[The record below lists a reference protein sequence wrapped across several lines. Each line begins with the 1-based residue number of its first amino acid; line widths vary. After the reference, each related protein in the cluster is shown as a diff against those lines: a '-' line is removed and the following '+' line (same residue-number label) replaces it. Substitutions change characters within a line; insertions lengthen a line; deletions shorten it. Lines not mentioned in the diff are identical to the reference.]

1 MAKLQSIGIMGAGAW
16 GTALAQS
23 ACAAGRDVV
32 LWAYEFE
39 TVTDINEVHEN
50 RNYLPGVQL
59 DRAIRAT
66 AKLADIAACDAI
78 LLVTPVQYTSEIVT
92 DLASHMAEPRPLV
105 ICSKGIVQSSRKLLA
120 EVIAEVVPQAPVAV
134 LSGPSF
140 AAEVARGLPAAVTL
154 ACADEALGQD
164 LSHALGHTAF
174 RPYWSD
180 DVTGAQVGGAVKNV
194 LAIAAGIVVGKAL
207 GANAHAA
214 LMTRGFG
221 EIVRLGTA
229 LGGKPET
236 LMGLSGLGDLLLTCS
251 SPQSR
256 NMSLGKALGEGQ
268 SMDDI
273 LGARNSVSEGVYT
286 AAALTELAEAHKLDL
301 PICQNVHAVVSGAM
315 SVDQAI
321 EDLLSRPLRPEVEGS
336 GD

>member
-1 MAKLQSIGIMGAGAW
+1 MTKIQTIGVLGAGAW

-23 ACAAGRDVV
+23 ARAAGRDVV

-39 TVTDINEVHEN
+39 TVTDINEAHEN

-59 DRAIRAT
+59 DRAITAT
-66 AKLADIAACDAI
+66 AKFADIAACDAI
-78 LLVTPVQYTSEIVT
+78 LLVTPVQYTREILS
-92 DLASHMAEPRPLV
+92 DFKDHLNDPKPLV
-105 ICSKGIVQSSRKLLA
+105 ICSKGIEKQGRRLLA
-120 EVIAEVVPQAPVAV
+120 EVVAEIVPDAPVAV

-154 ACADEALGQD
+154 ACADESLGQA

-229 LGGKPET
+229 LGGRTET

-268 SMDDI
+268 SLDDV
-273 LGARNSVSEGVYT
+273 LGARNTVSEGVYT
-286 AAALTELAEAHKLDL
+286 AAALAELASEKQLDL
-301 PICQNVHAVVSGAM
+301 PICQNVHAVVSGDM
-315 SVDQAI
+315 TVDQAI
-321 EDLLSRPLRPEVEGS
+321 DDLLSRPLRPENEGTPI
-336 GD
+336 